1 MNKIVDFAP
10 YLKEATE
17 EGFSTKIGGTIYE
30 VTTHFDPDGKQSV
43 LEQFKELLLKN
54 DLAPHI

>member
-1 MNKIVDFAP
+1 MSKMVDFAP
-10 YLKEATE
+10 YLKEAAE
-17 EGFSTKIGGTIYE
+17 ESFSMKIGGTTYE
-30 VTTHFDPDGKQSV
+30 VTTHFDPDGRQSV